1 LSEACGDR
9 AFTVIPRRSDRFS
22 VTDTQTREDNEAGMQ
37 SKAAYV
43 IVGVLVVALSF
54 GATLFALNLWS
65 GNPTTPGTSES
76 SAPSSASATTRDTT
90 LAELPKLGASGFI
103 WYSVRGLNVQPV
115 NDTPVVRDQQILQL
129 IATPNDNAHSLVA
142 RYRGLNKNQVYRVTS
157 WVKSQAGGNVEIAAL
172 DQPDGNPV
180 NNGDVI
186 FDPSSKTF
194 LSAAGVKARGFE
206 QGPDNWQKVWLDI
219 ATSDGQFLVAIRA
232 ARGDVLSFKGDG
244 TLGLILGGIQ
254 VAPSSG

>member
-1 LSEACGDR
+1 
-9 AFTVIPRRSDRFS
+9 
-22 VTDTQTREDNEAGMQ
+22 MQ

-43 IVGVLVVALSF
+43 IVGILVVALSF

-65 GNPTTPGTSES
+65 GNPTMTGTSETTGPTASSVPS
-76 SAPSSASATTRDTT
+76 SAPATTRDTT
-90 LAELPKLGASGFI
+90 LAELPKPGTSGFI
-103 WYSVRGLNVQPV
+103 WYSVRGLNVQAM
-115 NDTPVVRDQQILQL
+115 NDTPVVRDQHVLRL
-129 IATPNDNAHSLVA
+129 IATPNDDAHSLVA

-157 WVKSQAGGNVEIAAL
+157 WVKSEAGGNVEMAAL

-180 NNGDVI
+180 NNGDII

-194 LSAAGVKARGFE
+194 LSATGVKARGFE
-206 QGPDNWQKVWLDI
+206 QGPDNWQKVWIDI

>member
-1 LSEACGDR
+1 
-9 AFTVIPRRSDRFS
+9 
-22 VTDTQTREDNEAGMQ
+22 MQ
-37 SKAAYV
+37 SKTAYV
-43 IVGVLVVALSF
+43 IVGIFIVALSF

-65 GNPTTPGTSES
+65 GNPTTLVTFELFSPTAS
-76 SAPSSASATTRDTT
+76 SVPSSTAVVTHDTA
-90 LAELPKLGASGFI
+90 LAELPNPGGSGFT
-103 WYSVRGLNVQPV
+103 WYTVRGLNVQAV
-115 NDTPVVRDQQILQL
+115 DDTPVVRGQQILRL
-129 IATPNDNAHSLVA
+129 IATPNDGAHSLVA
-142 RYRGLNKNQVYRVTS
+142 RYSGLSKNQVYRVTS
-157 WVKSQAGGNVEIAAL
+157 WVKPQAGGNVELAAL

-186 FDPSSKTF
+186 FDPSSKTI

-206 QGPDNWQKVWLDI
+206 QGPGNWQKVWLDI

-232 ARGDVLSFKGDG
+232 ASGDTNSFKGDG

>member
-1 LSEACGDR
+1 
-9 AFTVIPRRSDRFS
+9 
-22 VTDTQTREDNEAGMQ
+22 MQ

-43 IVGVLVVALSF
+43 IVGLVVVALSF

-65 GNPTTPGTSES
+65 GNPTMPGTSES
-76 SAPSSASATTRDTT
+76 SAATASSAPSSRTAATMDTT
-90 LAELPKLGASGFI
+90 LAELPKPGASGFI
-103 WYSVRGLNVQPV
+103 WYSVRGLNVQAV
-115 NDTPVVRDQQILQL
+115 NDTPVVSDQHVLRL
-129 IATPNDNAHSLVA
+129 LATPNGDAHSLVA
-142 RYRGLNKNQVYRVTS
+142 RYGGLRKNQVYRVTS
-157 WVKSQAGGNVEIAAL
+157 WVKSEAGGNVEMAAL
-172 DQPDGNPV
+172 DQPDGNPI

-194 LSAAGVKARGFE
+194 LGASGVKARGFE

-232 ARGDVLSFKGDG
+232 ARGDTLSFKGDG

>member
-1 LSEACGDR
+1 
-9 AFTVIPRRSDRFS
+9 
-22 VTDTQTREDNEAGMQ
+22 MQ

-43 IVGVLVVALSF
+43 IVGFVIVALSF

-65 GNPTTPGTSES
+65 DNPILQGASESSAATAS
-76 SAPSSASATTRDTT
+76 SAPSSRPVTTRDTT
-90 LAELPKLGASGFI
+90 LAELPKPGASGFI
-103 WYSVRGLNVQPV
+103 WYSVRGLNVQAV
-115 NDTPVVRDQQILQL
+115 NDTPVVKDQHVLRL
-129 IATPNDNAHSLVA
+129 IATSNDDAHSLVA

-157 WVKSQAGGNVEIAAL
+157 WVKSQAGGNVEMAAL

-194 LSAAGVKARGFE
+194 LSASGVKARGFE
-206 QGPDNWQKVWLDI
+206 PGPDNWQKVWLDI

>member
-1 LSEACGDR
+1 ML
-9 AFTVIPRRSDRFS
+9 
-22 VTDTQTREDNEAGMQ
+22 
-37 SKAAYV
+37 SKAAYFFV
-43 IVGVLVVALSF
+43 GIVTVALSF

-65 GNPTTPGTSES
+65 DNPTVLGTAAS
-76 SAPSSASATTRDTT
+76 SAPSSTPTARMDTT
-90 LAELPKLGASGFI
+90 LAELPKPGASGFI
-103 WYSVRGLNVQPV
+103 WYSVRGLNVQAV
-115 NDTPVVRDQQILQL
+115 NDTPIVRDQHILRL
-129 IATPNDNAHSLVA
+129 TATPSDDAHSLVA

-157 WVKSQAGGNVEIAAL
+157 WVKPQAGGNVEIAAL

-180 NNGDVI
+180 NNGDVV
-186 FDPSSKTF
+186 FDPASKTF
-194 LSAAGVKARGFE
+194 LSTTGVKARGFE

-232 ARGDVLSFKGDG
+232 ARGDTISFKGDG

>member
-1 LSEACGDR
+1 ML
-9 AFTVIPRRSDRFS
+9 
-22 VTDTQTREDNEAGMQ
+22 
-37 SKAAYV
+37 SKAAYFFV
-43 IVGVLVVALSF
+43 GIVTVALSF
-54 GATLFALNLWS
+54 GTTLFALNLWS
-65 GNPTTPGTSES
+65 DNPTMLGTSAPSTATAS
-76 SAPSSASATTRDTT
+76 SAPPSTPAAAMDTT
-90 LAELPKLGASGFI
+90 LAELPKPGASGFI
-103 WYSVRGLNVQPV
+103 WYSVRGLNVQAV
-115 NDTPVVRDQQILQL
+115 NDTPVVRDQHILRL
-129 IATPNDNAHSLVA
+129 TATPSEDAHSLVA
-142 RYRGLNKNQVYRVTS
+142 RYSGLKKNQVYRVTS
-157 WVKSQAGGNVEIAAL
+157 WVKPQAGGNVEMAAL

-194 LSAAGVKARGFE
+194 LSVVGVKARGFE

-254 VAPSSG
+254 MAPSSG